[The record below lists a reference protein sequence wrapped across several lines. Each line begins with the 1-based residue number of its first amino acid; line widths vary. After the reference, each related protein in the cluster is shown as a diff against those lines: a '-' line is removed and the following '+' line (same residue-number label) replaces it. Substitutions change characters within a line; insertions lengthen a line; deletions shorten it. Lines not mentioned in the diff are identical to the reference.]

1 MTPLLERL
9 KVSDVA
15 AKPRAWSVTLDGE
28 PLLYLSENHVAV
40 NDLRS
45 SQQYRWGF
53 ALRRNPW
60 TERPRLHATDD
71 AVHLFA
77 GEERVGIL
85 RWSAERPGHAEV
97 KVFDLDHRLLDLE
110 VRYRQ
115 LPSPEVGPIAPAGLG
130 L

>member
-1 MTPLLERL
+1 MNELLDRL
-9 KVSDVA
+9 QVEAVS
-15 AKPRAWSVTLDGE
+15 AKPPAWSVTLDGE

-40 NDLRS
+40 NDLRA
-45 SQQYRWGF
+45 SQKYRWGF
-53 ALRRNPW
+53 ALLRNPW
-60 TERPRLHATDD
+60 TEPPRLQANGD

-77 GEERVGIL
+77 GDERVGIM
-85 RWSAERPGHAEV
+85 RWSAERPAHAEV

-115 LPSPEVGPIAPAGLG
+115 HPSPELGATPAAALG